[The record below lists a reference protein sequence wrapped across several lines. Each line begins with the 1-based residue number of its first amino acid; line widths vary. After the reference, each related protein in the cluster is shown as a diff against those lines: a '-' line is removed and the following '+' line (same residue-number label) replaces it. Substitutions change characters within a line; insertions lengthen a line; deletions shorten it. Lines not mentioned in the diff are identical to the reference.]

1 MNQQQM
7 RSASERLAA
16 ALRLRQFQLI
26 STLADTGNMRA
37 AAQRLH
43 ITTAAV
49 SKGIQEVESLFG
61 VEMFHRLPRGVVT
74 TSAGA
79 LIVQRGRVMLNEVA
93 QLSDELAG
101 HDASASD
108 VLKIGATPFIA
119 WTLVPR
125 ILQGMQKE
133 AATCRVS
140 ILEGRLADI
149 GRQLE
154 AGEVDVLITMH
165 SPSELGGLK
174 PDGFVIEQIG
184 LESWTVVC
192 APSHPLAV
200 RGRKSRTRQWADL
213 VTEKWIL
220 PPRPTHSRMMVEQ
233 ILLQRG
239 LPPVVPY
246 IEAMNA
252 ITHLQLT
259 ELALGITF
267 AAGSVVEDRLRSGAL
282 AEIPVDG
289 LPASVPIVLVYRLR
303 AGYKGALA
311 ALCASAQRLRS
322 DGASAVAKDSASIRK
337 LSARKSRP

>member
-1 MNQQQM
+1 M
-7 RSASERLAA
+7 RSSPERLTA
-16 ALRLRQFQLI
+16 ALRLRQFELI

-49 SKGIQEVESLFG
+49 SKGIQEIESLFG
-61 VEMFHRLPRGVVT
+61 VEMFHRLPRGVVV

-79 LIVQRGRVMLNEVA
+79 LVVQRARTMLNEVA
-93 QLSDELAG
+93 QLSDDLAG
-101 HDASASD
+101 HDPGGND

-125 ILQGMQKE
+125 ILQQMQTE
-133 AATCRVS
+133 GSASRVS
-140 ILEGRLADI
+140 IVEGRLADI

-174 PDGFVIEQIG
+174 PDGFVMEQIG
-184 LESWTVVC
+184 QERWIVVC
-192 APSHPLAV
+192 APTHPLV
-200 RGRKSRTRQWADL
+200 LRGRKPGARKWEDL
-213 VTEKWIL
+213 VSEKWIL
-220 PPRPTHSRMMVEQ
+220 PPRPTNSRMMVEHA
-233 ILLQRG
+233 LLQRG
-239 LPPVVPY
+239 LAPVVPH

-259 ELALGITF
+259 EQGLGITF
-267 AAGSVVEDRLRSGAL
+267 AARSVVHGRLRSGTL
-282 AEIPVDG
+282 VEIQVDD
-289 LPASVPIVLVYRLR
+289 LPPAVPIVLVYRLR

-311 ALCASAQRLRS
+311 VLLASAQRLRS
-322 DGASAVAKDSASIRK
+322 DDASAVSSDNAPIRK
-337 LSARKSRP
+337 FSARKSRP

>member
-1 MNQQQM
+1 M
-7 RSASERLAA
+7 RSASERLTA
-16 ALRLRQFQLI
+16 ALRLRQFELI

-49 SKGIQEVESLFG
+49 SKGIQEIESLFG
-61 VEMFHRLPRGVVT
+61 VALFHRLPRGVVA

-79 LIVQRGRVMLNEVA
+79 LIVQRARIMLNEVA

-101 HDASASD
+101 HDAGAND
-108 VLKIGATPFIA
+108 VVKIAATPFIA
-119 WTLVPR
+119 WTLVPK
-125 ILQGMQKE
+125 ILQGMQ
-133 AATCRVS
+133 ADHSGYRVS
-140 ILEGRLADI
+140 IVEGRLADI

-154 AGEVDVLITMH
+154 AGEVDVLITMN

-192 APSHPLAV
+192 APSHPLAP
-200 RGRKSRTRQWADL
+200 RGRKPSVRKWEDL
-213 VTEKWIL
+213 VAEKWIL
-220 PPRPTHSRMMVEQ
+220 PPRPTNSRMMVEQ

-239 LPPVVPY
+239 LAPVVPH

-252 ITHLQLT
+252 ITHLQLA
-259 ELALGITF
+259 EQGLGITF
-267 AAGSVVEDRLRSGAL
+267 AARSVVHDRLHSGAL
-282 AEIPVDG
+282 VEVLVDE
-289 LPASVPIVLVYRLR
+289 LPPAVPIVLVYRLR
-303 AGYKGALA
+303 AGYRGALA

-322 DGASAVAKDSASIRK
+322 DEASVAPKDKAAIKKFSP
-337 LSARKSRP
+337 RKSRP